1 MEKEKIKKI
10 MPDVEK
16 LLDDMEEGECEDVE
30 IDGERVMVCKEKKSF
45 SVMFEWRYGN
55 NSDVVSFLFNINSYI

>member
-16 LLDDMEEGECEDVE
+16 LLEEMVEGECEDVE

-45 SVMFEWRYGN
+45 SVLFE
-55 NSDVVSFLFNINSYI
+55 